1 MIKDKFRVIMKED
14 YDEELNALSVCF
26 KLLNVLS
33 FNQQHRVLNY
43 LLVRLFNRAWAV
55 VKPKEDE

>member
-14 YDEELNALSVCF
+14 YDEELNALTACF

-33 FNQQHRVLNY
+33 FDQKHRVLNY
-43 LLVRLFNRAWAV
+43 LLVRLFNRSWAL
-55 VKPKEDE
+55 VKPKGDE